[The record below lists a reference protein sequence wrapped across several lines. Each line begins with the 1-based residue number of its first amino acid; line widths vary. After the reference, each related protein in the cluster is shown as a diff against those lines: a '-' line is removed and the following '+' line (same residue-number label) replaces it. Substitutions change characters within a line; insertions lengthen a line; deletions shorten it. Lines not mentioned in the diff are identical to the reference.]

1 MSVKEK
7 FDQSEIDRIVEDEK
21 KIVNKIKK
29 GKYSE
34 FIDEE
39 AEDEEDDEGH
49 YAPEKTYR
57 SKSNSQEKNVKP
69 TMVNKF
75 QDHKMKNLEKA

>member
-1 MSVKEK
+1 VSVKEK

-39 AEDEEDDEGH
+39 AED
-49 YAPEKTYR
+49 
-57 SKSNSQEKNVKP
+57 
-69 TMVNKF
+69 
-75 QDHKMKNLEKA
+75 